1 MPRKDIPQNIPQDKL
16 DDGNVADSSCEKLIP
31 DYAESVNQ
39 FQYFYR

>member
-16 DDGNVADSSCEKLIP
+16 DDGKSCEKLIP